1 MRVARLHDES
11 LVLMRWSDGQLASD
25 FRLRLSTPEGE
36 ETWTLGPGLF
46 GSVDEFAGKGLAF
59 FEFQLRSLF
68 EDHIPDPDRAPAGP
82 DRAYDEL
89 PVSHDV
95 SADVL
100 RIVEGDPPGR

>member
-1 MRVARLHDES
+1 MTDS
-11 LVLMRWSDGQLASD
+11 SPGD

-59 FEFQLRSLF
+59 FEFQLRSWF

-82 DRAYDEL
+82 DRAYDEF

-95 SADVL
+95 PADLL
-100 RIVEGDPPGR
+100 RIVEGDPPAR